1 MVERLSIIFLAYV
14 FSQNKSF
21 VSLLMIYWMDLQEAL
36 DFLFAFHSHKMCGVI
51 RLLVIPCN
59 AVAMSFAIF

>member
-21 VSLLMIYWMDLQEAL
+21 VSLVMIYWMDLQEAL
-36 DFLFAFHSHKMCGVI
+36 DFLFAFHSHKIYRVI
-51 RLLVIPCN
+51 RHLVIPSN
-59 AVAMSFAIF
+59 AVAM